1 MSIINNAN
9 TIIVNY
15 GSGSN
20 TFNKSITSI
29 ESTDDKVTM
38 YHNSVVH
45 LMSVSWDLNR
55 AIADGFDTL
64 AELLEYLNDAVGGGT
79 GTILASGT
87 ATLVGGQAIVET
99 TKVLTD
105 SLIHVSVNTPGGT
118 QGFLSTP
125 EADIVNLTSFVI
137 NSTERTDTSTAGYQ
151 VVDVGGAKAGGT
163 ATGLAN
169 NATVYTASI
178 VVDGVTKAIAITG
191 STAQTYTTL
200 IAQLNTDLG
209 VSAVAAIVSG
219 NLRVTSATTGD
230 DSSVAITDTDLF
242 DTLTDF
248 VEIDTAVAGNTSFTG
263 ETSTVN
269 WWITA

>member
-1 MSIINNAN
+1 MSIQNNST
-9 TIIVNY
+9 TIIVSY

-20 TFNKSITSI
+20 TFNKSLSSV
-29 ESTDDKVTM
+29 ESTPDKVTLF
-38 YHNSVVH
+38 HNSVVH

-55 AIADGFDTL
+55 AIEDGFDSL
-64 AELLEYLNDAVGGGT
+64 SDLLDYLNDAIGGGT

-87 ATLVGGQAIVET
+87 ATLVAGRVVVST
-99 TKVLTD
+99 TRVLED

-118 QGFLSTP
+118 QGFLSAP
-125 EADIVNLTSFVI
+125 EADIVPLESFVI
-137 NSTERTDTSTAGYQ
+137 NSTERTDTSTSGYQ
-151 VVDVGGAKAGGT
+151 VVDVGGAKVGAS
-163 ATGLAN
+163 ASGLAN
-169 NATVYTASI
+169 DATVYTASI
-178 VVDGVTKAIAITG
+178 DVDGVTKAIAVTG

-200 IAQLNTDLG
+200 MAQINTDLG
-209 VSAVAAIVSG
+209 ASAVAAIVNG

-230 DSSVAITDTDLF
+230 DSTVAITDTDLF

-248 VEIDTAVAGNTSFTG
+248 VAINAAVAGETSFTG